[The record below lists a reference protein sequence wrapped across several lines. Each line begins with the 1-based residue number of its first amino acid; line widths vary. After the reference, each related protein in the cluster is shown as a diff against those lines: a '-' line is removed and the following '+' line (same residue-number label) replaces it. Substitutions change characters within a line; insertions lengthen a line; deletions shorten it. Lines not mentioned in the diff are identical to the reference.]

1 MDINFYAVTTPLI
14 LSIIACEL
22 AYCLAQRNGYY
33 QFEDSVANLG
43 TAFINQAVNV
53 PVHWAAFQAYA
64 ALHSR
69 SALFSWDDGVL
80 SWLVLFVGIDFLF
93 YWFHRFGHTN
103 PILWA
108 AHAPHHS
115 SEELNYTVG
124 ARASVTQRAAS
135 FLFYWPMVVLGFP
148 AEKVLPAV
156 ALHLIWQLWPHTRAI
171 RRLPAW
177 FEAAFNSPTHHRVHH
192 AINDRYLD
200 KNFAGALILWDK
212 LFGTYAPETE
222 EPRYGVRQPLR
233 SWSPIKA
240 NLQYWAELAGRPL
253 TPRGPAPFG
262 KYRVGLGKPLQAYL
276 LFQLGAAVPLMLLIT
291 RDDSPLSAVEKT
303 TAAVILG
310 AAAVAWAALM
320 EKKPWARVL
329 EALRLAA
336 TAFLGLAFW
345 KSGTGPAPAT
355 MFIAAAAVLS
365 AVGLELRVAAA
376 PETLAAAEGR
386 A

>member
-1 MDINFYAVTTPLI
+1 MDINLYAVTTPLI

-22 AYCLAQRNGYY
+22 AYCLARGNGYY

-69 SALFSWDDGVL
+69 FALFAWDDGVL

-93 YWFHRFGHTN
+93 YWFHRLGHTN

-135 FLFYWPMVVLGFP
+135 FLFYWPMIVLGFP

-171 RRLPAW
+171 GRLPGW
-177 FEAAFNSPTHHRVHH
+177 FETAFNSPTHHRVHH

-222 EPRYGVRQPLR
+222 EPRYGVRTPLR

-240 NLQYWAELAGRPL
+240 NLQYWAGLVGRPL
-253 TPRGPAPFG
+253 TPGGPIPAG
-262 KYRVGLGKPLQAYL
+262 KYRVGVGKALQVYL
-276 LFQLGAAVPLMLLIT
+276 LAQLAAAVPLMLLIS
-291 RDDSPLSAVEKT
+291 RDDSPLSVPEKT
-303 TAAVILG
+303 AAGIILS

-320 EKKPWARVL
+320 EKKPWARGL

-336 TAFLGLAFW
+336 TALLGLAFW
-345 KSGTGPAPAT
+345 KSGTGPAEAT
-355 MFIAAAAVLS
+355 LLIAGAAVLS
-365 AVGLELRVAAA
+365 AGCLEFGLEAA
-376 PETLAAAEGR
+376 PGAMAAAEGR

>member
-1 MDINFYAVTTPLI
+1 MDINLYAVTTPLI

-22 AYCLAQRNGYY
+22 AYCLAQGNEYY

-64 ALHSR
+64 ALHAR
-69 SALFSWDDGVL
+69 LALFTWDDGWF

-93 YWFHRFGHTN
+93 YWFHRFGHQN

-171 RRLPAW
+171 RRLPGW

-200 KNFAGALILWDK
+200 KNFAGAPILWDK

-240 NLQYWAELAGRPL
+240 NLQYWAELIGRPL
-253 TPRGPAPFG
+253 TPKGPAPCG
-262 KYRVGLGKPLQAYL
+262 KYRLGVGKPLRAYL
-276 LFQLGAAVPLMLLIT
+276 LAQLAAAVPLMMLIT
-291 RDDSPLSAVEKT
+291 RDESPLTAPEKAV
-303 TAAVILG
+303 AAIALS
-310 AAAVAWAALM
+310 AAAVAWAGMM
-320 EKKPWARVL
+320 EKKSWARPL

-336 TAFLGLAFW
+336 TALLGWAFW
-345 KSGTGPAPAT
+345 KSGTGPAGAAL
-355 MFIAAAAVLS
+355 FIAGS
-365 AVGLELRVAAA
+365 AVASAACLELGAGALA
-376 PETLAAAEGR
+376 GTWAAAESR